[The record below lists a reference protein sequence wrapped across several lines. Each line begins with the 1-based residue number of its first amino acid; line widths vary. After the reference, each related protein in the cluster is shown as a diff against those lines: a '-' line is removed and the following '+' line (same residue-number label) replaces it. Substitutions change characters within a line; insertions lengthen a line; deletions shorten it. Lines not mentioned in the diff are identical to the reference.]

1 MNLREQIEKE
11 ITDKVMTKLASER
24 VELNIVGDIKKD
36 TANIDKQLQ
45 NVQRIID
52 NIDKLWGSLNSAV
65 SDVENMKTQLKNITG
80 AQANLGGSMQDA
92 LKTGDKAEKLAKDL
106 GLDVMKVDGFDKLFK
121 SYDKAVSVEKNV
133 KKAIDKGSSIL
144 KKLK

>member
-1 MNLREQIEKE
+1 MNLREKIEKE

-36 TANIDKQLQ
+36 TASIDKQLQ

-80 AQANLGGSMQDA
+80 AQANLGGSMQDS

-144 KKLK
+144 KKLR

>member
-1 MNLREQIEKE
+1 MNLREKIEKE

-80 AQANLGGSMQDA
+80 AQANLGGSMQDS

-144 KKLK
+144 KKLR